1 MCTWSFSFLLLVVY
15 NLGVQGQFCPKKFLT
30 NIHKIYRLML
40 LICNF
45 STINN
50 QWKQLN
56 FIKILCAIFGLKLS
70 PYPQFI
76 CFRNYKQK
84 LYETVLMSS
93 TCIFRKLQK
102 KKKKKKKNQ
111 IVIKSSFYIL
121 LKLLDWADLFI
132 SNSAYSIFN
141 WLIYGR
147 V

>member
-93 TCIFRKLQK
+93 TCIFLKLK
-102 KKKKKKKNQ
+102 KKKKKKKIKLSSNPHFICCSNYLTEPTCLYLTQ
-111 IVIKSSFYIL
+111 LIVF
-121 LKLLDWADLFI
+121 
-132 SNSAYSIFN
+132 SI
-141 WLIYGR
+141 G
-147 V
+147 

>member
-1 MCTWSFSFLLLVVY
+1 MCTWSFSFLLLIVY

-50 QWKQLN
+50 QWKQLH

-102 KKKKKKKNQ
+102 KKKKNIKLSSNPHFIYCSNYLTEPTCLYLTQ
-111 IVIKSSFYIL
+111 LIVF
-121 LKLLDWADLFI
+121 
-132 SNSAYSIFN
+132 SI
-141 WLIYGR
+141 G
-147 V
+147 

>member
-84 LYETVLMSS
+84 LYETLLMSS
-93 TCIFRKLQK
+93 IYIFRKLQK
-102 KKKKKKKNQ
+102 KKKKKIKLSSNPHFIYCSNYLTEPTCLYLTQ
-111 IVIKSSFYIL
+111 LIVF
-121 LKLLDWADLFI
+121 
-132 SNSAYSIFN
+132 SI
-141 WLIYGR
+141 G
-147 V
+147 